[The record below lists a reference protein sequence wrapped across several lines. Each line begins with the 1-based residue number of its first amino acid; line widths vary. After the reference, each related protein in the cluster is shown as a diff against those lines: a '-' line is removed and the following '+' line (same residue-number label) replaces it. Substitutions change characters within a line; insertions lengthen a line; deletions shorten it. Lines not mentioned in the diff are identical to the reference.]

1 MWVESLWKYVYYADG
16 YIFLIY
22 IGISFFYERPQQ
34 KAIFP
39 NIAVKTILAVLRDI
53 TTFNISG
60 MLICQHSV
68 QI

>member
-39 NIAVKTILAVLRDI
+39 NIAVKTILAVLRYHH
-53 TTFNISG
+53 F
-60 MLICQHSV
+60 
-68 QI
+68 